1 MRGGRRWCGD
11 EVKCVSVGMSKE
23 DAKETV
29 TKATAEAAAKK
40 IREQLER
47 ADRGQPGS
55 AISTTGFKAR
65 LL

>member
-1 MRGGRRWCGD
+1 
-11 EVKCVSVGMSKE
+11 MSKE